1 MLRLSDGYGQAGLP
15 VGWGIMWTRLLRTLF
30 ATASI
35 WLLNKYRQ
43 TSLELIKLEMAIGYV
58 KGVRSA
64 RKAFLAVLVVVLG
77 AGLLAAGFILLHIG
91 LGMLLYLAF
100 QSWWVVGA
108 VLLVLGA
115 LYTLVPLFII
125 RRLCAEKTW
134 MRFFKADKL
143 VEQVTKKN

>member
-1 MLRLSDGYGQAGLP
+1 
-15 VGWGIMWTRLLRTLF
+15 MWTRLLRTLLV
-30 ATASI
+30 TTSV

-64 RKAFLAVLVVVLG
+64 RQAFMTVLVVILG
-77 AGLLAAGFILLHIG
+77 LALLAAGFVLLHIG

-100 QSWWVVGA
+100 QNWWAVGVA
-108 VLLVLGA
+108 LLVLGT

-134 MRFFKADKL
+134 MQFFKADTL
-143 VEQVTKKN
+143 VEQMTKKN

>member
-1 MLRLSDGYGQAGLP
+1 M
-15 VGWGIMWTRLLRTLF
+15 
-30 ATASI
+30 

-43 TSLELIKLEMAIGYV
+43 TSLELIKLELAIGYV

-64 RKAFLAVLVVVLG
+64 RQAFLAVLVVVLG
-77 AGLLAAGFILLHIG
+77 AGLLAAGFMLLHIG
-91 LGMLLYLAF
+91 LGILLYLAF
-100 QSWWVVGA
+100 QNWWTVGV
-108 VLLVLGA
+108 VLLILGT

-143 VEQVTKKN
+143 VEQVTKN

>member
-1 MLRLSDGYGQAGLP
+1 
-15 VGWGIMWTRLLRTLF
+15 MWTHLLRTLL
-30 ATASI
+30 ATASV

-43 TSLELIKLEMAIGYV
+43 TSLELIKLEAAIGYV

-64 RKAFLAVLVVVLG
+64 RQAFLAVLLVVLG
-77 AGLLAAGFILLHIG
+77 AGLLAAGFVLLHIG

-100 QSWWVVGA
+100 QNWWAVGA
-108 VLLVLGA
+108 ALLVLGA

-143 VEQVTKKN
+143 VEQVTKKTR

>member
-1 MLRLSDGYGQAGLP
+1 
-15 VGWGIMWTRLLRTLF
+15 MWTRLLRTLL
-30 ATASI
+30 ATASV

-64 RKAFLAVLVVVLG
+64 RQAFLAIVAIILG
-77 AGLLAAGFILLHIG
+77 AGLLAAGFVLLHIA
-91 LGMLLYLAF
+91 LGMLAYLVF
-100 QSWWVVGA
+100 KNWWAVGVA
-108 VLLVLGA
+108 LLVLGTI
-115 LYTLVPLFII
+115 YTIVPLFII

-143 VEQVTKKN
+143 VGQVTKKT

>member
-1 MLRLSDGYGQAGLP
+1 MVSGLP
-15 VGWGIMWTRLLRTLF
+15 AEWGIMWTRLLRTLF
-30 ATASI
+30 ATVSA

-43 TSLELIKLEMAIGYV
+43 TSLDLIKLEAAIGYV

-64 RKAFLAVLVVVLG
+64 RQAFLAVLVVVLG
-77 AGLLAAGFILLHIG
+77 AGLLAAGFVLLHIG

-100 QSWWVVGA
+100 QNWWAVGVA
-108 VLLVLGA
+108 LLVLGA

-143 VEQVTKKN
+143 VEQVTKKT

>member
-1 MLRLSDGYGQAGLP
+1 
-15 VGWGIMWTRLLRTLF
+15 MWTRLLRTLL
-30 ATASI
+30 ATVSV

-43 TSLELIKLEMAIGYV
+43 TSLELIKLEAAIGYV

-64 RKAFLAVLVVVLG
+64 RQAFLAVLVVVLG
-77 AGLLAAGFILLHIG
+77 AGLLAAGFVLLHIG

-100 QSWWVVGA
+100 QSWWAVGIA
-108 VLLVLGA
+108 FLVLGA

-134 MRFFKADKL
+134 MQFFKADKL
-143 VEQVTKKN
+143 VEQVTKKS